1 MCYYLGASDSYF
13 SPSIEKYINNAIT
26 IYSNKIIKDTDTLNE
41 NIILQFY
48 TSEGR
53 KNPNVQK

>member
-1 MCYYLGASDSYF
+1 MPYL
-13 SPSIEKYINNAIT
+13 T
-26 IYSNKIIKDTDTLNE
+26 IYSNKIIKDADTLNE

-48 TSEGR
+48 TGEGR